1 MAPRV
6 VCCLGSTAAASLL
19 GSGFRVTQHRQEVLE
34 VAGEHFVV
42 VVTVHPASI
51 LRGPAEERELS
62 FDAFVA
68 DLAFI
73 ARFLQT

>member
-1 MAPRV
+1 M
-6 VCCLGSTAAASLL
+6 
-19 GSGFRVTQHRQEVLE
+19 
-34 VAGEHFVV
+34 V
-42 VVTVHPASI
+42 VVTVHPSSI
-51 LRGPAEERELS
+51 LRGPPEERELS